1 MSEKIFSGPS
11 EFADFFKENPDMLG
25 PFPWASSLIN
35 HLNSLHVGC
44 KCNLEARKS
53 NVDKIYS
60 DIVTQMIGSNAGL
73 GSILKK
79 QMNVEKVIF
88 KLKEKVILEV

>member
-1 MSEKIFSGPS
+1 MQS
-11 EFADFFKENPDMLG
+11 
-25 PFPWASSLIN
+25 
-35 HLNSLHVGC
+35 
-44 KCNLEARKS
+44 EARKS